1 MVPPRK
7 LYRIAEIMAHTKLS
21 RQTIH
26 NYTLFGLIS
35 EEERME
41 RCGYRLY
48 SEEVFHRLERIQQL
62 KAEGKVLREIREI
75 IAQDSKAPESLAPVA
90 QEGKEAP

>member
-26 NYTLFGLIS
+26 NYTLFGLIR
-35 EEERME
+35 EETLLP
-41 RCGYRLY
+41 CGYRLY
-48 SEEVFHRLERIQQL
+48 GEEVFHHLERVQQL
-62 KAEGKVLREIREI
+62 KAEGKSLREIREI
-75 IAQDSKAPESLAPVA
+75 FAQDTKAPESLAPVA
-90 QEGKEAP
+90 QEEKEVP